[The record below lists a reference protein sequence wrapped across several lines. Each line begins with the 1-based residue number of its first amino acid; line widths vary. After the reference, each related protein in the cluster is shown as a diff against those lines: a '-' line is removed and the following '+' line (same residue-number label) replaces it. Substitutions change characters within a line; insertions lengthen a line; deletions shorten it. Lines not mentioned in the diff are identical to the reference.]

1 MLQILLHHSEDV
13 DTSIAEVYKM
23 CFRDRR
29 VNEEWSVCKNQCA
42 RNNRVGGTFVE
53 GENPDLTMNM
63 LIYIQREWYYDYD
76 DVDEVGE
83 NVVLTA
89 WELRLTW

>member
-1 MLQILLHHSEDV
+1 MYI
-13 DTSIAEVYKM
+13 
-23 CFRDRR
+23 
-29 VNEEWSVCKNQCA
+29 
-42 RNNRVGGTFVE
+42 VE
-53 GENPDLTMNM
+53 GENPDLTMN
-63 LIYIQREWYYDYD
+63 LVIYIQREWYYDYD